1 MPRNVW
7 CFLCVLQEFYSYKTR
22 SYQEVKS
29 GQNTFKNLSLR
40 LYWLH
45 KRNFLTCYLQGLK
58 CCYEELY
65 FNDCLG
71 RGLLSKFQT
80 ILLLFGYTCKQI
92 VHGEKKLSPSGGQ
105 DNPDNDWQQLNKA
118 PVWQR
123 RIDTKH
129 ANKQQN
135 LSCCM
140 PPQMRQREKRSL
152 TRCCPSKL
160 VCKEKRRESSV
171 TKWVWEIMQRQTV
184 SVAGRGGGGE
194 DVVTSDLKPRDGAC

>member
-1 MPRNVW
+1 MFCKSFIHTKPEVTKKSSQAKTLLKTCLCDFIDCTRETFWPVTCKALSAAMRNCTLMTVW
-7 CFLCVLQEFYSYKTR
+7 GVGCFPNSKPFCCFLV
-22 SYQEVKS
+22 
-29 GQNTFKNLSLR
+29 
-40 LYWLH
+40 
-45 KRNFLTCYLQGLK
+45 
-58 CCYEELY
+58 
-65 FNDCLG
+65 
-71 RGLLSKFQT
+71 T
-80 ILLLFGYTCKQI
+80 ICKQI

-184 SVAGRGGGGE
+184 SVAGRGGGRE